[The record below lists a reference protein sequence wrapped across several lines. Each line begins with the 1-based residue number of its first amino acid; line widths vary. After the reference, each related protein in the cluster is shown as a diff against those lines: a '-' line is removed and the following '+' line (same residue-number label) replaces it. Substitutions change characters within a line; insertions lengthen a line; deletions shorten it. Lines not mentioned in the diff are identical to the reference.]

1 VVQGPLRRL
10 LIPELGL
17 FRLLLPLALI
27 YAGVAAWAWF
37 SSDRMI
43 FLPPAPGYRDS
54 PEILKVPTEGGERI
68 AAIYLAN
75 PAATYTVLFSH
86 GNGED
91 LGSVAPLLPAL
102 SDLGF
107 SVFAYDYRG
116 YGLSEGTPSE
126 PHVYADI
133 DGAYDYLTG
142 PLHVPA
148 QRIIAYG
155 RSLGAGAA
163 VDLAARRPVGGL
175 ILESPFLSAFRVMT
189 RVPLF
194 PFDKFR
200 NADKIARVGCPLLV
214 MHGEADEI
222 VPFWHGQ
229 RLFEKIHGPAPRA
242 LDGRCDVAVPGYHQ
256 DRRRPFPRHDAVE
269 HLQAVHSRHLDVEKD
284 GRGRIC
290 LELRQTRLTVGGA
303 RNRVPFV
310 LQDHSQRVADAG
322 FVVDHENALGHAR
335 SRFEVP
341 EHGV

>member
-17 FRLLLPLALI
+17 FRILIPLAFI
-27 YAGVAAWAWF
+27 YAVVAAWAWF
-37 SSDRMI
+37 YSDRMI
-43 FLPPAPGYRDS
+43 FLPPPPSYSDR

-75 PAATYTVLFSH
+75 PVAAYTLLVSH
-86 GNGED
+86 GNAED
-91 LGSVAPLLPAL
+91 LGSVVSLLPGLAH
-102 SDLGF
+102 LGF

-116 YGLSEGTPSE
+116 YGLSGGTPSE
-126 PHVYADI
+126 RRVYADI

-142 PLHVPA
+142 QLHVPP

-175 ILESPFLSAFRVMT
+175 ILESPFLSAFRVIT

-200 NADKIARVGCPLLV
+200 NADKIGRVRCPLLV

-222 VPFWHGQ
+222 VPLWHGRQ
-229 RLFEKIHGPAPRA
+229 LFDKAPGPKIFVAIPGAHHNDFMWVAGARYGRA
-242 LDGRCDVAVPGYHQ
+242 LRD
-256 DRRRPFPRHDAVE
+256 FE
-269 HLQAVHSRHLDVEKD
+269 
-284 GRGRIC
+284 
-290 LELRQTRLTVGGA
+290 
-303 RNRVPFV
+303 
-310 LQDHSQRVADAG
+310 
-322 FVVDHENALGHAR
+322 ALLNGH
-335 SRFEVP
+335 
-341 EHGV
+341 

>member
-17 FRLLLPLALI
+17 FRVLISLAFI
-27 YAGVAAWAWF
+27 YASVAALAWF
-37 SSDRMI
+37 YSDRMI
-43 FLPPAPGYRDS
+43 FLPPAPSYSDR

-75 PAATYTVLFSH
+75 PAATYTLLFSH
-86 GNGED
+86 GNAED
-91 LGSVAPLLPAL
+91 LGSVVSLLPGLAH
-102 SDLGF
+102 LGF
-107 SVFAYDYRG
+107 SVFAYDYSG
-116 YGLSEGTPSE
+116 YGLSDGTPSE
-126 PHVYADI
+126 RRVYADI

-142 PLHVPA
+142 PLHVPP

-200 NADKIARVGCPLLV
+200 NAGKIGRVRCPLLV

-222 VPFWHGQ
+222 VPLWHGRQ
-229 RLFEKIHGPAPRA
+229 LFDKAPGPKIFVAIPGAHHNDFMWVAGDRYGRA
-242 LDGRCDVAVPGYHQ
+242 LRDFEALLNGR
-256 DRRRPFPRHDAVE
+256 
-269 HLQAVHSRHLDVEKD
+269 
-284 GRGRIC
+284 
-290 LELRQTRLTVGGA
+290 
-303 RNRVPFV
+303 
-310 LQDHSQRVADAG
+310 
-322 FVVDHENALGHAR
+322 
-335 SRFEVP
+335 
-341 EHGV
+341 